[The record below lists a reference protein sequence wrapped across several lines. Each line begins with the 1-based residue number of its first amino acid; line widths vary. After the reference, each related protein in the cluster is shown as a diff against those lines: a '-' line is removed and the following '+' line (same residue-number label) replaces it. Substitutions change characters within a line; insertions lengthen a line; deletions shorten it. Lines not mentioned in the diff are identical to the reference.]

1 MSAEAVPPAGDS
13 TVIGADL
20 THVRSWIFDLDDTLY
35 PPETQFMGL
44 IQARINAYMV
54 RTVGLPAVEAMDVQ
68 KGYLRDYGTSL
79 AGLMAHY
86 EIDPKDFLAEVH
98 DVPLDLLSPD
108 PGLRAGLARL
118 KGPRLVFTNGS
129 AGHAR
134 RVLDRLALADLFDG
148 VFALEDADLI
158 PKPDPR
164 TFARMTERFGVDA
177 TSAAFF
183 EDTPRNLQPAKAI
196 GMTTVLVG
204 GRAVTDDDSFI
215 DFRAAALGPFLATA
229 HLAESRHDR
238 HRPT

>member
-1 MSAEAVPPAGDS
+1 MSAETVES
-13 TVIGADL
+13 TELSADL
-20 THVRSWIFDLDDTLY
+20 THVRSWIFDLDNTLY
-35 PPETQFMGL
+35 PPESQFMRL
-44 IQARINAYMV
+44 VEKRINDYVV
-54 RTVGLPAVEAMDVQ
+54 RTSGLPAPDALVVQ
-68 KGYLRDYGTSL
+68 KGYLREYGTSL

-86 EIDPKDFLAEVH
+86 NIDPHDFLAEVH
-98 DVPLDLLSPD
+98 DVPLEILKPD
-108 PGLRAGLARL
+108 AGLRAGLERL

-134 RVLDRLALADLFDG
+134 RVLERLALTDMFDG

-183 EDTPRNLQPAKAI
+183 EDTARNLKPAKAI

-204 GRAVTDDDSFI
+204 AEAIASPDATAADYI

-229 HLAESRHDR
+229 HLSE
-238 HRPT
+238 T

>member
-1 MSAEAVPPAGDS
+1 MATETVLPKGDA

-20 THVRSWIFDLDDTLY
+20 RAVRSWIFDLDDTLY

-54 RTVGLPAVEAMDVQ
+54 RTVGLPAVEAMVVQ

-86 EIDPKDFLAEVH
+86 QIDPKDFLAEVH

-108 PGLRAGLARL
+108 PGLRAGLERL
-118 KGPRLVFTNGS
+118 KGPRLVFTNG
-129 AGHAR
+129 ATVHAH
-134 RVLDRLALADLFDG
+134 RVLEKLGIADLFDG

-158 PKPDPR
+158 PKPDLR
-164 TFARMTERFGVDA
+164 TFTRMTERFGVDPA
-177 TSAAFF
+177 SAAFF
-183 EDTPRNLQPAKAI
+183 EDTPRNLKPAKSI

-204 GRAVTDDDSFI
+204 ARAVTEDEDYI

-229 HLAESRHDR
+229 HLAGD
-238 HRPT
+238 

>member
-1 MSAEAVPPAGDS
+1 MTAEALTPLDDP

-20 THVRSWIFDLDDTLY
+20 RHVRSWIFDLDDTLY
-35 PPETQFMGL
+35 PPESQFMGL
-44 IQARINAYMV
+44 IQGRINAYMV
-54 RTVGLPAVEAMDVQ
+54 RTVGLPAAEAMVVQ

-86 EIDPKDFLAEVH
+86 RIDPKDFLAEVH
-98 DVPLDLLSPD
+98 DVPLDLLTPD
-108 PGLRAGLARL
+108 PGLRAGLERL
-118 KGPRLVFTNGS
+118 KGPRIVFTNG
-129 AGHAR
+129 ATRHAH
-134 RVLDRLALADLFDG
+134 RVLEKLAIADLFDG

-183 EDTPRNLQPAKAI
+183 EDTPRNLKPARTI

-204 GRAVTDDDSFI
+204 ARAVTDNDDFI
-215 DFRAAALGPFLATA
+215 DFRAASLGPFLATA
-229 HLAESRHDR
+229 HLAE
-238 HRPT
+238 T